1 MITQTAPKKV
11 VLLNSNINYCIKE
24 QLFASEHHQHEQS
37 LLSLLSAILADTR
50 LSFCITTLPLP
61 PI

>member
-1 MITQTAPKKV
+1 MITQAAPKKV

-24 QLFASEHHQHEQS
+24 QLFASEHHQHEQA
-37 LLSLLSAILADTR
+37 LLSAILADTR